1 MGELP
6 EKPLMEHV
14 YDLLETL
21 RRILIAVIAFMIV
34 VLFAPTP
41 WLLPGYRPVAFY
53 LMNLTNS
60 YVLSFEKNLFARP
73 LATLFGVNSERVILI
88 AHGWFDSLNA
98 AVLLTSL
105 LAVAV
110 LSPYI
115 AYEVYRFMEPGL
127 YPHEKRVVKRYVA
140 LGLGLFLAG
149 LAYGY
154 FVVMPIAFVVGV
166 WLATLGG
173 AATLFS
179 IRDFYGNILL
189 GCLATGVFF
198 TFPIAVLTLSRI
210 GVVSYETLSR
220 HWRYVVF
227 ATFAVLVAATPDPTP
242 FSAMALGAPF
252 AALYFLSMWLVKKS
266 ERKRG

>member
-1 MGELP
+1 LGELP

-41 WLLPGYRPVAFY
+41 WLLPGYQPVAFY

-60 YVLSFEKNLFARP
+60 YILSFEKNPFARP

-115 AYEVYRFMEPGL
+115 AYEVYRFVEPGL
-127 YPHEKRVVKRYVA
+127 YPHEKRVVKRYMA

-227 ATFAVLVAATPDPTP
+227 ATFAVLVAVTPDPTP

-252 AALYFLSMWLVKKS
+252 VALYFLSMWLVKKS

>member
-21 RRILIAVIAFMIV
+21 RRILIAVIAFMIMT
-34 VLFAPTP
+34 LFAPTP
-41 WLLPGYRPVAFY
+41 WLLPGYQPVVFY
-53 LMNLTNS
+53 LMNMTNS
-60 YVLSFEKNLFARP
+60 YMLGFEQNPFARP
-73 LATLFGVNSERVILI
+73 LATLFGVNNERVVLI

-98 AVLLTSL
+98 AVLFTAL
-105 LAVAV
+105 LAVVV

-115 AYEVYRFMEPGL
+115 AYEVYKFAEPGL
-127 YPHEKRVVKRYVA
+127 YPHEKRIVKRYLA
-140 LGLGLFLAG
+140 LSLGLFLAG
-149 LAYGY
+149 VAYGY
-154 FVVMPIAFVVGV
+154 FVVMPIAFTVGV

-189 GCLATGVFF
+189 GCLATGAFF
-198 TFPIAVLTLSRI
+198 MFPIAVLMLSKI
-210 GVVSYETLSR
+210 GVVSYETMSE

-227 ATFAVLVAATPDPTP
+227 ATFALLIAVTPDPTP

-252 AALYFLSMWLVKKS
+252 IALYFLSMWLVKKA
-266 ERKRG
+266 EKRKS